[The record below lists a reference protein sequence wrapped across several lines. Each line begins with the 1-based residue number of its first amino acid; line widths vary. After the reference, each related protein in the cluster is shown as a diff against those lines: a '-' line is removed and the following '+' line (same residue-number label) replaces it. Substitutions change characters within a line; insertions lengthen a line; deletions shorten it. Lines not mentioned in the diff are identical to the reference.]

1 MIQEINQN
9 CLSRKNN
16 RNVKSIKKK
25 KKKIMN
31 SYNN

>member
-16 RNVKSIKKK
+16 RNVRSIKKK
-25 KKKIMN
+25 KN
-31 SYNN
+31 EFLQ

>member
-16 RNVKSIKKK
+16 RNVRSIKKK
-25 KKKIMN
+25 
-31 SYNN
+31 NNEFL

>member
-16 RNVKSIKKK
+16 RSI

-31 SYNN
+31 SYKINN

>member
-25 KKKIMN
+25 KKK
-31 SYNN
+31 NNEFLQ

>member
-16 RNVKSIKKK
+16 RNVRSIK

-31 SYNN
+31 SYKINN

>member
-9 CLSRKNN
+9 CLSKKNN
-16 RNVKSIKKK
+16 RNVRNI

-31 SYNN
+31 SYKINN

>member
-16 RNVKSIKKK
+16 RNVRSI

-31 SYNN
+31 SYKINN